1 MENLCKYSKNYI
13 KRIIYLILV
22 ILWML
27 TVFFFSEQNGD
38 ESSKVS
44 NETTK
49 VIIQFSNKS
58 SDSLVEKVN
67 PYIRKLAHYSLYTV
81 GGILIYLFF
90 KTFKIYQGKQ
100 VLYSFVFG
108 ILYACSD
115 EIHQIFVPHRS
126 AMIRDVIIDSLGVLT
141 GIIILMIINRFK
153 NKYFYSNKNKLMGGE
168 KCQIM

>member
-1 MENLCKYSKNYI
+1 MEKLCKYRKNYI

-22 ILWML
+22 VLWMI

-49 VIIQFSNKS
+49 AIVQFSKNS
-58 SDSLVEKVN
+58 SDSLVERVN

-81 GGILIYLFF
+81 GGILIYLLF
-90 KTFKIYQGKQ
+90 KTFKIYRRKQ
-100 VLYSFVFG
+100 VLYSLVFG

-126 AMIRDVIIDSLGVLT
+126 AMVRDVVIDSLGVLT
-141 GIIILMIINRFK
+141 GIIILVVLNRFK
-153 NKYFYSNKNKLMGGE
+153 NKYFYSNKNKLMGE
-168 KCQIM
+168 KDVK

>member
-1 MENLCKYSKNYI
+1 MGKLCKYRKNYI

-22 ILWML
+22 ILWM
-27 TVFFFSEQNGD
+27 TAVFFFSEQNGD

-49 VIIQFSNKS
+49 VIIQFSKNS
-58 SDSLVEKVN
+58 SDSLVERIN

-81 GGILIYLFF
+81 GGILIYLLF

-100 VLYSFVFG
+100 ILYSFIFG
-108 ILYACSD
+108 FLYACSD

-126 AMIRDVIIDSLGVLT
+126 AMIRDVVIDSLGTLT
-141 GIIILMIINRFK
+141 GIMILVVLNRLK
-153 NKYFYSNKNKLMGGE
+153 NKYFYSNKNKLMGE
-168 KCQIM
+168 KDVK